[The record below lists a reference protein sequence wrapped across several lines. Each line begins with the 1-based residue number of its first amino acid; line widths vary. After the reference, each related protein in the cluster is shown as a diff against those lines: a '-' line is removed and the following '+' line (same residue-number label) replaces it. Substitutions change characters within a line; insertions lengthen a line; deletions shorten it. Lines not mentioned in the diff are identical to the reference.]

1 MNIGVVYEIV
11 DGGGAPLVVRNQ
23 VRHLSDR
30 GHKVT
35 FVTSPQTMEKAR
47 TSFPQTRSIAL
58 LRETRSVLFQ
68 LFWPWRIIAT
78 IIWLRLEIVII
89 HSIRT
94 ASYFGFFATLCGCRV
109 IVVEHANPP
118 TTFSLLSKRQRSF
131 LNVVLRRSTAVCV
144 SHGSA
149 CAFKETFGAEAQVV
163 YNFVQFE
170 ASCKTAQTGK
180 RDNTIVFLARL
191 APEKRASVL
200 IDCFEKIA
208 PECDWRLEIYGA
220 GEELEMLQKKADSS
234 HCRGRIKFGG
244 WINQPRVVYE
254 RAGIFVLTSYYEGFG
269 ITLIEA
275 MSLGTPCV
283 SFDCPFG
290 PREIIEHG
298 RNGILVENGNVDE
311 LAKVLLDLIRDPN
324 LREQLGNAGIDR
336 SAKFNLNAHN
346 CAWDRLIDGAYRR
359 TSGVVVESGAQAG
372 TPEAPQTA
380 LKGPSAR
387 GHHPGL
393 GHGPA
398 Q

>member
-1 MNIGVVYEIV
+1 MNIGVVYEFV

-35 FVTSPQTMEKAR
+35 FVTSPQTMEQAR
-47 TSFPQTRSIAL
+47 TSFPHARSVAL
-58 LRETRSVLFQ
+58 LSGSRSVLLR
-68 LFWPWRIIAT
+68 LFWPWRIIVT
-78 IIWLRLEIVII
+78 ILVLRLECVVI

-94 ASYFGFFATLCGCRV
+94 ASYFGLFAILCGCRV
-109 IVVEHANPP
+109 VVVEHANPKVVFP
-118 TTFSLLSKRQRSF
+118 LLSKRQRSF

-149 CAFKETFGAEAQVV
+149 RAFKETFGVEARVA

-170 ASCKTAQTGK
+170 ADSKTAKTEQ
-180 RDNTIVFLARL
+180 RDSTIVFLARL
-191 APEKRASVL
+191 APQKRASLL

-208 PECDWRLEIYGA
+208 PECNWRLEIYGA
-220 GEELEMLQKKADSS
+220 GEELEMLQKKADGSRYKS
-234 HCRGRIKFGG
+234 RIKFGG

-290 PREIIEHG
+290 PSEIIEHG
-298 RNGILVENGNVDE
+298 RSGILVENGNVDE
-311 LAKVLLDLIRDPN
+311 LAKVLLVLIRDPN

-336 SAKFNLNAHN
+336 SAKFSLNAHN
-346 CAWDRLIDGAYRR
+346 CAWDDLIDRAYRCK
-359 TSGVVVESGAQAG
+359 SGASRNAELRLEHLRRRRQ
-372 TPEAPQTA
+372 
-380 LKGPSAR
+380 
-387 GHHPGL
+387 H
-393 GHGPA
+393 
-398 Q
+398 

>member
-1 MNIGVVYEIV
+1 MNIGVVYEAV

-23 VRHLSDR
+23 LRHLSDR
-30 GHKVT
+30 GYKVT

-47 TSFPQTRSIAL
+47 TPFPHVLSVAL
-58 LRETRSVLFQ
+58 LRESRSILFQ

-78 IIWLRLEIVII
+78 ILLLRLQIVVI
-89 HSIRT
+89 HSVRA
-94 ASYFGFFATLCGCRV
+94 ASYFGFLAILCGCRV
-109 IVVEHANPP
+109 IVVEHANPNV
-118 TTFSLLSKRQRSF
+118 TFPLLSKRQRSF

-144 SHGSA
+144 SRGSA
-149 CAFKETFGAEAQVV
+149 RSFKETFGAEAQVA

-170 ASCKTAQTGK
+170 ADSNTAKTGQ
-180 RDNTIVFLARL
+180 RDRTIVFLARL
-191 APEKRASVL
+191 APQKRASLL

-220 GEELEMLQKKADSS
+220 GEELEMLQNKADSS
-234 HCRGRIKFGG
+234 QYKSRIKFGG
-244 WINQPRVVYE
+244 WIDQPRVVYE

-290 PREIIEHG
+290 PDEIIEHG
-298 RNGILVENGNVDE
+298 RSGMLVENGNVDE
-311 LAKVLLDLIRDPN
+311 LAKVLLDLIRDPT

-346 CAWDRLIDGAYRR
+346 CAWDHLIDGACRCK
-359 TSGVVVESGAQAG
+359 SGASWKAERS
-372 TPEAPQTA
+372 PEHLRRRRQ
-380 LKGPSAR
+380 
-387 GHHPGL
+387 H
-393 GHGPA
+393 
-398 Q
+398 